1 MEMTDP
7 DRIRHLMKQVSEIQ
21 SELLHLLARYEGQAE
36 CGIDENLWTPDCTGH
51 EGFPVLHQ
59 AGIGQV
65 QGVPKTDK

>member
-1 MEMTDP
+1 MTDP

-36 CGIDENLWTPDCTGH
+36 CGIDENLWTSDGGGQ
-51 EGFPVLHQ
+51 EGFTILYQTGV
-59 AGIGQV
+59 GKV